1 MVLYKYSEDITNSSL
16 PLSNNLFSMLQRDIL
31 MGKLKEG
38 EKLTEQRLCEEYSVS
53 RTPVREALRQL
64 EINGLVEN
72 IPNRGSFVVGMSEQ
86 DIKDIFDLRMV
97 NEVQAVRWAIRRI
110 TEEEMTALEETFEFM
125 EFYTM
130 KNDIKKMTNIN
141 KGFHQIISTACHN
154 RMLEHMISSYQE
166 YTRYVGEE
174 RKKSDDYLQI
184 LLEEHRKI
192 FRAFTEKDEDAGAQ
206 AMKEHIENS
215 KRRQCGE

>member
-1 MVLYKYSEDITNSSL
+1 MDMRGFTETTEANGAPVSAGLLARLQEDILTGQMR
-16 PLSNNLFSMLQRDIL
+16 PGQKII
-31 MGKLKEG
+31 
-38 EKLTEQRLCEEYSVS
+38 EKQLCDRYGVS
-53 RTPVREALRQL
+53 RTPLREALRQL
-64 EINGLVEN
+64 EADGLVEY
-72 IPNRGSFVVGMSEQ
+72 ILNRGYFVIGLSDQ
-86 DIKDIFDLRMV
+86 DFEDMFDMRRYC
-97 NEVQAVRWAIRRI
+97 EIQAVQWAIERI
-110 TEEEMTALEETFEFM
+110 TEEEMERLEETFEFM

-192 FRAFTEKDEDAGAQ
+192 FKAFTEKDEDAGAQ

-215 KRRQCGE
+215 KKRQCGL

>member
-1 MVLYKYSEDITNSSL
+1 MVLYKYSEELAGSAL
-16 PLSNNLFSMLQRDIL
+16 PLSNNLYSMLQRDIL
-31 MGKLKEG
+31 TNKLKEG
-38 EKLTEQRLCEEYSVS
+38 EKLTEQRLCDEYEVS

-97 NEVQAVRWAIRRI
+97 NEVQAVRWAIQRI

-130 KNDIKKMTNIN
+130 KNDIKKMININ
-141 KGFHQIISTACHN
+141 RGFHQIISTACHN
-154 RMLEHMISSYQE
+154 RMLEHMINSYQM

-174 RKKSDDYLQI
+174 KPKPDDYLQV
-184 LLEEHRKI
+184 LLEEHRRI
-192 FRAFTEKDEDAGAQ
+192 FQAFTEKDEEAGAR
-206 AMKEHIENS
+206 AMEEHIANC
-215 KRRQCGE
+215 KLRQCGE